1 MQSVLK
7 TNGLP
12 VWEQRFFESLSLGGC
27 RVSGV
32 ESLPSLSHNTSVQ
45 CWPGLSCRPKQYT
58 WYLALRTDM
67 LCSLG
72 FSQVCQDRQSPPGDL
87 QAAAPP
93 YGRVPSA
100 SMCTQLGPGRA
111 HSDPGGSCAHD
122 ILPWS
127 TLHLRTTT
135 LAHILVI
142 FDNSQH
148 LFPF

>member
-1 MQSVLK
+1 MDKWGWEEATMQSVLK

-58 WYLALRTDM
+58 WYLTLRTDM

-87 QAAAPP
+87 QAATPP
-93 YGRVPSA
+93 YGRVLQRQCVHSWDRGEHTR
-100 SMCTQLGPGRA
+100 TQEA
-111 HSDPGGSCAHD
+111 HVHMTYCHG
-122 ILPWS
+122 
-127 TLHLRTTT
+127 
-135 LAHILVI
+135 
-142 FDNSQH
+142 QH
-148 LFPF
+148 FISELLL